1 MNVLSLFS
9 GVGGFD
15 LGLENAGMK
24 TIYQCEWDKHA
35 TRILERHWPQVPR
48 WGDISTLT
56 GKEILRHGTPP
67 DVVAWGSPCQ
77 DLSVAGKR
85 AGLEGERSGL
95 FHEGIRIINELRK
108 ETNNEYP
115 KISIWEN
122 VAGALS
128 SNRGADFGVILDEM
142 AKAGAMVIE
151 WGLLDAQHFGIP
163 QRRRR
168 VFVIAI
174 FNPATASNCPSPLL
188 PLSESLRGDTAK
200 GKPKRKSAANTLTES
215 FGAGGGIVNAIGAS
229 IYHKSTVVNQDVN
242 CGHLVTEGG
251 ILGSDIVGS
260 LNTSHAKMIST
271 QYVNENKVV
280 VEPYVKSR
288 RAQTATDDETWVP
301 GEVNPT
307 LNSFDVGDTRATT
320 AIIQQ
325 SAYAFDSLSSN
336 SMKSSNPDSGCN
348 EVDVA
353 KTLDTWRP
361 DPSLNQGGIAIVEEP
376 MLIDGTRV
384 DDVRVYDPPVQTLG
398 ARMETGGNNV
408 PVIGFSHT
416 QGLSAQPS
424 EDAFP
429 TLRTEGNGMAV
440 AIPIDTRNALR
451 DPEKYDAQNRQ
462 GLGIGQDGD
471 PMGTLTSTHVNAVA
485 YDEYNDSI
493 NETHHALRAGTKQS
507 TGVLLEGE
515 AAGFK
520 AGQGS
525 SAGSIGYQEGLSQT
539 LTSNMNGVEP
549 TVLTPT
555 MAVRRLTPLEC
566 ERLMGW
572 PDDHTRYNA
581 DGTEQADT
589 HRYKQC
595 GNGVASPVAEW
606 IGKQLMKLDG
616 VAE

>member
-35 TRILERHWPQVPR
+35 NSILERHWPQVPR
-48 WGDISTLT
+48 WGDITTLT

-168 VFVIAI
+168 VFCIAI
-174 FNPATASNCPSPLL
+174 FNSATASICPSPLL
-188 PLSESLRGDTAK
+188 PLSESLPRDTAK
-200 GKPKRKSAANTLTES
+200 GKPKRKSAASTLTES

-229 IYHKSTVVNQDVN
+229 IYHHGTVVNQDVGS
-242 CGHLVTEGG
+242 GHMVVEGYTSSSFAQYQEG
-251 ILGSDIVGS
+251 VGTLRSNGGDLGGGS
-260 LNTSHAKMIST
+260 ETLIA
-271 QYVNENKVV
+271 
-280 VEPYVKSR
+280 EPYVKSR

-320 AIIQQ
+320 AII
-325 SAYAFDSLSSN
+325 
-336 SMKSSNPDSGCN
+336 
-348 EVDVA
+348 
-353 KTLDTWRP
+353 
-361 DPSLNQGGIAIVEEP
+361 EP
-376 MLIDGTRV
+376 ILIDGTRV
-384 DDVRVYDPPVQTLG
+384 DDVRVYEPPVQTLG
-398 ARMETGGNNV
+398 ARMGTGGNNV

-429 TLRTEGNGMAV
+429 TLRTQGNGMAV
-440 AIPIDTRNALR
+440 AFGIQGNVIGRQ
-451 DPEKYDAQNRQ
+451 PENGPVGK
-462 GLGIGQDGD
+462 GHTEEGD
-471 PMGTLTSTHVNAVA
+471 PMFTLTGTDVHAVA

-507 TGVLLEGE
+507 TGVLE
-515 AAGFK
+515 
-520 AGQGS
+520 
-525 SAGSIGYQEGLSQT
+525 
-539 LTSNMNGVEP
+539 
-549 TVLTPT
+549 PT

-572 PDDHTRYNA
+572 PDDHTRYKP

-606 IGKQLMKLDG
+606 IGKQLIKLDE
-616 VAE
+616 ASQ

>member
-35 TRILERHWPQVPR
+35 TRILERHWPTVPR

-56 GKEILRHGTPP
+56 GKEILSHGTPP

-128 SNRGADFGVILDEM
+128 SNRGADFGVIIDEM

-151 WGLLDAQHFGIP
+151 WRLLDAQHFGIP

-168 VFVIAI
+168 VFCIAI
-174 FNPATASNCPSPLL
+174 FNPSTASLCPSPLL
-188 PLSESLRGDTAK
+188 PVGESLRGDTAK
-200 GKPKRKSAANTLTES
+200 GKPKRKSAASQVADSVGTSFTPSSFANYTEGIGTLRS
-215 FGAGGGIVNAIGAS
+215 NGGDLGGGS
-229 IYHKSTVVNQDVN
+229 
-242 CGHLVTEGG
+242 
-251 ILGSDIVGS
+251 
-260 LNTSHAKMIST
+260 
-271 QYVNENKVV
+271 
-280 VEPYVKSR
+280 
-288 RAQTATDDETWVP
+288 ET
-301 GEVNPT
+301 
-307 LNSFDVGDTRATT
+307 L
-320 AIIQQ
+320 
-325 SAYAFDSLSSN
+325 
-336 SMKSSNPDSGCN
+336 
-348 EVDVA
+348 
-353 KTLDTWRP
+353 
-361 DPSLNQGGIAIVEEP
+361 IAEP
-376 MLIDGTRV
+376 MLSFDTQFGSN
-384 DDVRVYDPPVQTLG
+384 
-398 ARMETGGNNV
+398 ANV
-408 PVIGFSHT
+408 F
-416 QGLSAQPS
+416 
-424 EDAFP
+424 EDQSP
-429 TLRTEGNGMAV
+429 TLKASQAAPSV
-440 AIPIDTRNALR
+440 AYPIDTRNALR
-451 DPEKYDAQNRQ
+451 DPDKYDAQNRQ
-462 GLGIGQDGD
+462 GLGIGEDGD
-471 PMGTLTSTHVNAVA
+471 PMATLTSTHVNAVA

-515 AAGFK
+515 VAGTLRSGG
-520 AGQGS
+520 AGGVPS
-525 SAGSIGYQEGLSQT
+525 SRGEHLVTES
-539 LTSNMNGVEP
+539 
-549 TVLTPT
+549 T

-572 PDDHTRYNA
+572 PDDHTRYKA

-606 IGKQLMKLDG
+606 IGKQLMKLQTSLEG
-616 VAE
+616 S

>member
-35 TRILERHWPQVPR
+35 TRILERHWPTVPR

-56 GKEILRHGTPP
+56 AKEILSHGTPP

-128 SNRGADFGVILDEM
+128 SNRGADFGVIIDEM

-174 FNPATASNCPSPLL
+174 FNPSTASLCPSPLL
-188 PLSESLRGDTAK
+188 PVGESLRGDSKK
-200 GKPKRKSAANTLTES
+200 GKPKRKSAASTLTEGV
-215 FGAGGGIVNAIGAS
+215 GAGGQWWDGGDIADAITTTSNEQRMPDKQRLQAIV
-229 IYHKSTVVNQDVN
+229 
-242 CGHLVTEGG
+242 EGFTSSSFAQYQEG
-251 ILGSDIVGS
+251 VGTLRSNGGDLGGGS
-260 LNTSHAKMIST
+260 ETLIA
-271 QYVNENKVV
+271 
-280 VEPYVKSR
+280 EPYVKSR
-288 RAQTATDDETWVP
+288 RAQSSTDDETWVP

-320 AIIQQ
+320 AII
-325 SAYAFDSLSSN
+325 
-336 SMKSSNPDSGCN
+336 
-348 EVDVA
+348 
-353 KTLDTWRP
+353 
-361 DPSLNQGGIAIVEEP
+361 EP
-376 MLIDGTRV
+376 ILIDGTRV
-384 DDVRVYDPPVQTLG
+384 DDVRVYEPPVQTLG
-398 ARMETGGNNV
+398 ARMGTGGNNV

-462 GLGIGQDGD
+462 GLGIGNDGD
-471 PMGTLTSTHVNAVA
+471 PMATLTSTHVNAVAYGIQGNVIGRQPQNGPAGKGHTEEGDPMFTLTGTDVHAVAFQYSGDRNNRSVSVSEELAYTLAANAQSKVQAVA

-507 TGVLLEGE
+507 TGVLE
-515 AAGFK
+515 
-520 AGQGS
+520 
-525 SAGSIGYQEGLSQT
+525 
-539 LTSNMNGVEP
+539 
-549 TVLTPT
+549 PT

-572 PDDHTRYNA
+572 PDDHTRYKA

-606 IGKQLMKLDG
+606 IGKQLMKLDE
-616 VAE
+616 APQ

>member
-15 LGLENAGMK
+15 YGLENAGMK

-35 TRILERHWPQVPR
+35 NSILERHWPQVPR

-56 GKEILRHGTPP
+56 AKEILRHGTPP

-151 WGLLDAQHFGIP
+151 WALLDAQHFGIP

-168 VFVIAI
+168 VFCIAI

-188 PLSESLRGDTAK
+188 PVRESLPRDTKK
-200 GKPKRKSAANTLTES
+200 GKPKRQSSATTLTEGI
-215 FGAGGGIVNAIGAS
+215 GAGSGIVNAIGAS

-242 CGHLVTEGG
+242 SGHLVTEGG

-260 LNTSHAKMIST
+260 LNTSDAKMIST

-288 RAQTATDDETWVP
+288 RAQSANDDETWVP

-320 AIIQQ
+320 AIIEPYEMVNRPVKDPVGTLQ
-325 SAYAFDSLSSN
+325 AR
-336 SMKSSNPDSGCN
+336 
-348 EVDVA
+348 VA
-353 KTLDTWRP
+353 ATNHESIRD
-361 DPSLNQGGIAIVEEP
+361 GHAIVEEL
-376 MLIDGTRV
+376 MLVDGTRV
-384 DDVRVYDPPVQTLG
+384 DDVRVYEPPVQTLG
-398 ARMETGGNNV
+398 ARMGTGGNNV
-408 PVIGFSHT
+408 PMLAFDT
-416 QGLSAQPS
+416 QFGSNANVF
-424 EDAFP
+424 EDQSP
-429 TLRTEGNGMAV
+429 TLKASQ
-440 AIPIDTRNALR
+440 AAP
-451 DPEKYDAQNRQ
+451 
-462 GLGIGQDGD
+462 
-471 PMGTLTSTHVNAVA
+471 SVA
-485 YDEYNDSI
+485 YDEYNDSLNPI
-493 NETHHALRAGTKQS
+493 HHALRAGTKQS

-515 AAGFK
+515 VAGTLRSGG
-520 AGQGS
+520 AGGVPS
-525 SAGSIGYQEGLSQT
+525 SRGEHLVT
-539 LTSNMNGVEP
+539 EP
-549 TVLTPT
+549 S

-572 PDDHTRYNA
+572 PDDHTRYKA

-606 IGKQLMKLDG
+606 IGKQLMKLQTSLEG
-616 VAE
+616 

>member
-35 TRILERHWPQVPR
+35 TTILERHWPTVPR
-48 WGDISTLT
+48 WGDITTLT
-56 GKEILRHGTPP
+56 GKEILSHGTPP

-108 ETNNEYP
+108 ETKNEYP

-151 WGLLDAQHFGIP
+151 WALLDAQHFGIP

-188 PLSESLRGDTAK
+188 PVSESLPRDTAK
-200 GKPKRKSAANTLTES
+200 GKPKRKSAASEVANSIGTSFTPSSFSQYQEGVGTLRS
-215 FGAGGGIVNAIGAS
+215 NGGDLGGGS
-229 IYHKSTVVNQDVN
+229 
-242 CGHLVTEGG
+242 
-251 ILGSDIVGS
+251 
-260 LNTSHAKMIST
+260 
-271 QYVNENKVV
+271 
-280 VEPYVKSR
+280 
-288 RAQTATDDETWVP
+288 ET
-301 GEVNPT
+301 
-307 LNSFDVGDTRATT
+307 L
-320 AIIQQ
+320 
-325 SAYAFDSLSSN
+325 
-336 SMKSSNPDSGCN
+336 
-348 EVDVA
+348 
-353 KTLDTWRP
+353 
-361 DPSLNQGGIAIVEEP
+361 IAEP
-376 MLIDGTRV
+376 MLAFDTQFGSN
-384 DDVRVYDPPVQTLG
+384 
-398 ARMETGGNNV
+398 ANV
-408 PVIGFSHT
+408 F
-416 QGLSAQPS
+416 
-424 EDAFP
+424 EDQSP
-429 TLRTEGNGMAV
+429 TLKASQAAPSV
-440 AIPIDTRNALR
+440 AYPIDTRNALR

-462 GLGIGQDGD
+462 GLGIGEDGD
-471 PMGTLTSTHVNAVA
+471 PMATLTSTHVNAVA

-507 TGVLLEGE
+507 TGVLE
-515 AAGFK
+515 
-520 AGQGS
+520 S
-525 SAGSIGYQEGLSQT
+525 
-539 LTSNMNGVEP
+539 
-549 TVLTPT
+549 T

-572 PDDHTRYNA
+572 PDDHTRYKA

-606 IGKQLMKLDG
+606 IGKQLMKLDE
-616 VAE
+616 APQ

>member
-35 TRILERHWPQVPR
+35 NSILERHWPTVPR

-56 GKEILRHGTPP
+56 AKEILRHGTPP

-95 FHEGIRIINELRK
+95 FHEGIRIINEIRK

-151 WGLLDAQHFGIP
+151 WALLDAQHFGIP

-168 VFVIAI
+168 VFCIAI
-174 FNPATASNCPSPLL
+174 FNPATASLCPSPLL
-188 PLSESLRGDTAK
+188 PVSESLRGHTAK

-242 CGHLVTEGG
+242 SGHLV
-251 ILGSDIVGS
+251 VGA
-260 LNTSHAKMIST
+260 LAARDYKGVGN
-271 QYVNENKVV
+271 QYVAENKCV
-280 VEPYVKSR
+280 VEPMLSFDTQFGSNANVFEDQS
-288 RAQTATDDETWVP
+288 
-301 GEVNPT
+301 PT
-307 LNSFDVGDTRATT
+307 LKASQAAPSVAYSVREDAKANTFSATELD
-320 AIIQQ
+320 
-325 SAYAFDSLSSN
+325 YAN
-336 SMKSSNPDSGCN
+336 
-348 EVDVA
+348 A
-353 KTLDTWRP
+353 
-361 DPSLNQGGIAIVEEP
+361 
-376 MLIDGTRV
+376 
-384 DDVRVYDPPVQTLG
+384 
-398 ARMETGGNNV
+398 
-408 PVIGFSHT
+408 
-416 QGLSAQPS
+416 LSALRPS
-424 EDAFP
+424 P
-429 TLRTEGNGMAV
+429 
-440 AIPIDTRNALR
+440 
-451 DPEKYDAQNRQ
+451 Q
-462 GLGIGQDGD
+462 
-471 PMGTLTSTHVNAVA
+471 S
-485 YDEYNDSI
+485 
-493 NETHHALRAGTKQS
+493 HHAQMFIT
-507 TGVLLEGE
+507 
-515 AAGFK
+515 
-520 AGQGS
+520 
-525 SAGSIGYQEGLSQT
+525 
-539 LTSNMNGVEP
+539 EP
-549 TVLTPT
+549 

-572 PDDHTRYNA
+572 PDDHTRYKA

-606 IGKQLMKLDG
+606 IGKQVMKLETSLEG
-616 VAE
+616 

>member
-15 LGLENAGMK
+15 LGLENACMK

-35 TRILERHWPQVPR
+35 TSILERHWPQVPR
-48 WGDISTLT
+48 WGDITTLT
-56 GKEILRHGTPP
+56 AQEILRHGTPP

-151 WGLLDAQHFGIP
+151 WALLDAQHFGIP

-168 VFVIAI
+168 VFCIAI
-174 FNPATASNCPSPLL
+174 FNSATANLCPSPLL
-188 PLSESLRGDTAK
+188 PVSESLRGNTQK
-200 GKPKRKSAANTLTES
+200 GKPKRQSSSRTLTEGV
-215 FGAGGGIVNAIGAS
+215 GAGSGIVNAIGAS

-260 LNTSHAKMIST
+260 PNTSDAKMIST

-288 RAQTATDDETWVP
+288 RAQSATDDETWVP

-307 LNSFDVGDTRATT
+307 LNSFDVGDTRSTT
-320 AIIQQ
+320 AII
-325 SAYAFDSLSSN
+325 
-336 SMKSSNPDSGCN
+336 
-348 EVDVA
+348 
-353 KTLDTWRP
+353 
-361 DPSLNQGGIAIVEEP
+361 EEP
-376 MLIDGTRV
+376 VLFENSYRDGARIA
-384 DDVRVYDPPVQTLG
+384 DDGVTQTLTG
-398 ARMETGGNNV
+398 KMGTGGGNTPMIAYGIQGN
-408 PVIGFSHT
+408 VIGRQPHNGPAGKGHT
-416 QGLSAQPS
+416 
-424 EDAFP
+424 E
-429 TLRTEGNGMAV
+429 E
-440 AIPIDTRNALR
+440 
-451 DPEKYDAQNRQ
+451 
-462 GLGIGQDGD
+462 GD
-471 PMGTLTSTHVNAVA
+471 PMFTLTKTDIHAVA
-485 YDEYNDSI
+485 
-493 NETHHALRAGTKQS
+493 
-507 TGVLLEGE
+507 
-515 AAGFK
+515 
-520 AGQGS
+520 
-525 SAGSIGYQEGLSQT
+525 
-539 LTSNMNGVEP
+539 
-549 TVLTPT
+549 TP

-572 PDDHTRYNA
+572 PDDHTRYKA

-606 IGKQLMKLDG
+606 IGKQLMKLNQ
-616 VAE
+616 

>member
-35 TRILERHWPQVPR
+35 NTILERHWPQVPR

-56 GKEILRHGTPP
+56 AKEILRHGTPP

-128 SNRGADFGVILDEM
+128 SNRGADFGVIIDEM

-151 WGLLDAQHFGIP
+151 WALLDAQHFGIP

-174 FNPATASNCPSPLL
+174 FNSATANLCPSPLL
-188 PLSESLRGDTAK
+188 PVGESLRGNPKK
-200 GKPKRKSAANTLTES
+200 GKPKRKSAANTLTEGS
-215 FGAGGGIVNAIGAS
+215 GAGGGIVNAIGAS
-229 IYHKSTVVNQDVN
+229 IYHHGTVVNQDVGS
-242 CGHLVTEGG
+242 GHMVVEGYTSSSFAQYQEG
-251 ILGSDIVGS
+251 VGTLRSNGGDLGGGS
-260 LNTSHAKMIST
+260 ETLIA
-271 QYVNENKVV
+271 
-280 VEPYVKSR
+280 EPYVKSR
-288 RAQTATDDETWVP
+288 RAQSVTDDETWVP

-307 LNSFDVGDTRATT
+307 LNSFDVGDTRSTT
-320 AIIQQ
+320 VVVGSLQARDYKGVNHEGARDGKLII
-325 SAYAFDSLSSN
+325 
-336 SMKSSNPDSGCN
+336 
-348 EVDVA
+348 
-353 KTLDTWRP
+353 
-361 DPSLNQGGIAIVEEP
+361 EEP
-376 MLIDGTRV
+376 MLVDGTRV
-384 DDVRVYDPPVQTLG
+384 DDVRVYEPPVQTLG
-398 ARMETGGNNV
+398 ARMGTGGNNV
-408 PVIGFSHT
+408 PMLAFDT
-416 QGLSAQPS
+416 QFGSNANVF
-424 EDAFP
+424 EDQSP
-429 TLRTEGNGMAV
+429 TLKASQAAPSV
-440 AIPIDTRNALR
+440 AYPIDTRNALR

-462 GLGIGQDGD
+462 GLGIGEDGD
-471 PMGTLTSTHVNAVA
+471 PMTTLTSAHVNAVA
-485 YDEYNDSI
+485 YGI
-493 NETHHALRAGTKQS
+493 QGTMIGRQDHNGPGG
-507 TGVLLEGE
+507 TGVSKEDGPM
-515 AAGFK
+515 
-520 AGQGS
+520 
-525 SAGSIGYQEGLSQT
+525 YT
-539 LTSNMNGVEP
+539 LTKTDTHAVMQEP
-549 TVLTPT
+549 P

-572 PDDHTRYNA
+572 PDDHTRYKA

-606 IGKQLMKLDG
+606 IGKQLMKL
-616 VAE
+616 EQ

>member
-48 WGDISTLT
+48 WGDITTLT
-56 GKEILRHGTPP
+56 GKEILSHGTPP

-95 FHEGIRIINELRK
+95 FHEGIRIINEIRK

-174 FNPATASNCPSPLL
+174 FNPATATNCPSPLL
-188 PLSESLRGDTAK
+188 PLSESLPRDSKK
-200 GKPKRKSAANTLTES
+200 GKPKRKSAASETSES
-215 FGAGGGIVNAIGAS
+215 FGAGGRSEQLLTEQSYAESSFAQFKEGDVAALKAS
-229 IYHKSTVVNQDVN
+229 
-242 CGHLVTEGG
+242 GG
-251 ILGSDIVGS
+251 VLGGGSETLIVGALTVS
-260 LNTSHAKMIST
+260 DLTRQVT
-271 QYVNENKVV
+271 NEIVSKNLLQV
-280 VEPYVKSR
+280 VEPFVKSR
-288 RAQTATDDETWVP
+288 RAQSATDDETWIP

-376 MLIDGTRV
+376 MLVDGTRV
-384 DDVRVYDPPVQTLG
+384 DDVRVYEPPVQTLG
-398 ARMETGGNNV
+398 ARMGTGGNNV

-440 AIPIDTRNALR
+440 A
-451 DPEKYDAQNRQ
+451 
-462 GLGIGQDGD
+462 
-471 PMGTLTSTHVNAVA
+471 

-493 NETHHALRAGTKQS
+493 NETHHALRAGTKQP
-507 TGVLLEGE
+507 TGVLE
-515 AAGFK
+515 
-520 AGQGS
+520 
-525 SAGSIGYQEGLSQT
+525 
-539 LTSNMNGVEP
+539 
-549 TVLTPT
+549 PT

-606 IGKQLMKLDG
+606 IGKQLMKLVED
-616 VAE
+616 AQ

>member
-35 TRILERHWPQVPR
+35 TRILERHWPTVPR

-56 GKEILRHGTPP
+56 AKEILSHGTPP

-115 KISIWEN
+115 RISIWKN

-128 SNRGADFGVILDEM
+128 SNRGADFGVIIDEM

-174 FNPATASNCPSPLL
+174 FNSATATKCPIPLL
-188 PLSESLRGDTAK
+188 PVGESLRGDSKK
-200 GKPKRKSAANTLTES
+200 GKPKRKSATSETSESLGAGSRGEQFLTEESYAESS
-215 FGAGGGIVNAIGAS
+215 FAQFKEGDVAALKASGGVLGGGS
-229 IYHKSTVVNQDVN
+229 ET
-242 CGHLVTEGG
+242 L
-251 ILGSDIVGS
+251 IVGALTVS
-260 LNTSHAKMIST
+260 DLTRQVT
-271 QYVNENKVV
+271 NEIVSKNLLQV

-288 RAQTATDDETWVP
+288 RAQSATDDETWVP

-320 AIIQQ
+320 AII
-325 SAYAFDSLSSN
+325 
-336 SMKSSNPDSGCN
+336 
-348 EVDVA
+348 
-353 KTLDTWRP
+353 
-361 DPSLNQGGIAIVEEP
+361 EP
-376 MLIDGTRV
+376 ILIDGTRV

-398 ARMETGGNNV
+398 ARMGTGGNNV

-462 GLGIGQDGD
+462 GLGIGNDGD
-471 PMGTLTSTHVNAVA
+471 PMATLTSTHVNAVAYGIQGNVIGRQPQNGPAGKGHTEEGDPMFTLTGTDVHAVAFQYSGDRNNRSVSVSEELAYTLAANAQSKVQAVA

-507 TGVLLEGE
+507 TGVLE
-515 AAGFK
+515 
-520 AGQGS
+520 
-525 SAGSIGYQEGLSQT
+525 
-539 LTSNMNGVEP
+539 
-549 TVLTPT
+549 PT

-572 PDDHTRYNA
+572 PDDHTRYKA

-606 IGKQLMKLDG
+606 IGKQLMKLDE
-616 VAE
+616 APQ

>member
-35 TRILERHWPQVPR
+35 TTILERHWPTVPR

-56 GKEILRHGTPP
+56 AKEILRHGTPP

-151 WGLLDAQHFGIP
+151 WALLDAQHFGIP

-168 VFVIAI
+168 VFCIAI
-174 FNPATASNCPSPLL
+174 FNSATASNCPSPLL
-188 PLSESLRGDTAK
+188 PVSESLRGNPKK
-200 GKPKRKSAANTLTES
+200 GKPKRKSAANTLTEGS
-215 FGAGGGIVNAIGAS
+215 GAGGGIVNAIGAS
-229 IYHKSTVVNQDVN
+229 IYHHGTVVNQDVGS
-242 CGHLVTEGG
+242 GHMVVEGFTSSSFAQYQEG
-251 ILGSDIVGS
+251 VGTLRSNGGDLGGGS
-260 LNTSHAKMIST
+260 ETLIA
-271 QYVNENKVV
+271 
-280 VEPYVKSR
+280 EPYVKSR
-288 RAQTATDDETWVP
+288 RAQSATDDETWIP

-320 AIIQQ
+320 AII
-325 SAYAFDSLSSN
+325 
-336 SMKSSNPDSGCN
+336 
-348 EVDVA
+348 
-353 KTLDTWRP
+353 
-361 DPSLNQGGIAIVEEP
+361 EP
-376 MLIDGTRV
+376 MLVDGTRV
-384 DDVRVYDPPVQTLG
+384 DDVRVYEPPVQTLG
-398 ARMETGGNNV
+398 ARMGTGGNNV
-408 PVIGFSHT
+408 PMLAFDT
-416 QGLSAQPS
+416 QFGSNANVF
-424 EDAFP
+424 EDQSP
-429 TLRTEGNGMAV
+429 TLKASQAAPSV
-440 AIPIDTRNALR
+440 AYPIDTRNALR
-451 DPEKYDAQNRQ
+451 DPEKHDAQNRQ
-462 GLGIGQDGD
+462 GLGIGNDGD
-471 PMGTLTSTHVNAVA
+471 PMATLTSTHVNAVA

-507 TGVLLEGE
+507 TGVLE
-515 AAGFK
+515 
-520 AGQGS
+520 S
-525 SAGSIGYQEGLSQT
+525 
-539 LTSNMNGVEP
+539 
-549 TVLTPT
+549 T

-572 PDDHTRYNA
+572 PDDHTRYKA

-606 IGKQLMKLDG
+606 IGKQLMKLDE
-616 VAE
+616 VAQ

>member
-35 TRILERHWPQVPR
+35 NTILERHWPQVPR
-48 WGDISTLT
+48 WGDITTLT
-56 GKEILRHGTPP
+56 AKEILRHGTPP

-151 WGLLDAQHFGIP
+151 WALLDAQHFGIP

-168 VFVIAI
+168 VFCIAI
-174 FNPATASNCPSPLL
+174 FNSATATNCPSPLL
-188 PLSESLRGDTAK
+188 PVSESLPRDSKK
-200 GKPKRKSAANTLTES
+200 GKSKRKSAANTLTEGS
-215 FGAGGGIVNAIGAS
+215 GTGGGIVNAIGAS
-229 IYHKSTVVNQDVN
+229 LYHHGTVVNQDVGS
-242 CGHLVTEGG
+242 GHMVVEGFAHTSFAGYKEGVGTIRSAGGDFGGGSETLVVGALTV
-251 ILGSDIVGS
+251 SDLTRQVTNEIVS
-260 LNTSHAKMIST
+260 KNLL
-271 QYVNENKVV
+271 QV

-288 RAQTATDDETWVP
+288 RAQSATDDETWVP

-320 AIIQQ
+320 AI
-325 SAYAFDSLSSN
+325 
-336 SMKSSNPDSGCN
+336 
-348 EVDVA
+348 
-353 KTLDTWRP
+353 
-361 DPSLNQGGIAIVEEP
+361 VEEP
-376 MLIDGTRV
+376 IMVDGTRV
-384 DDVRVYDPPVQTLG
+384 NDVRVYEPPVQTLG
-398 ARMETGGNNV
+398 ARMGTGGNNV
-408 PVIGFSHT
+408 PMLAFDT
-416 QGLSAQPS
+416 QFGSNANVF
-424 EDAFP
+424 EDQSP
-429 TLRTEGNGMAV
+429 TLKASQ
-440 AIPIDTRNALR
+440 AAP
-451 DPEKYDAQNRQ
+451 
-462 GLGIGQDGD
+462 
-471 PMGTLTSTHVNAVA
+471 SVA
-485 YDEYNDSI
+485 YDSI
-493 NETHHALRAGTKQS
+493 VFDDDRRVGPRIFDKTIGTLQAFMG
-507 TGVLLEGE
+507 TGGNNTPMV
-515 AAGFK
+515 A
-520 AGQGS
+520 QP
-525 SAGSIGYQEGLSQT
+525 I
-539 LTSNMNGVEP
+539 EP
-549 TVLTPT
+549 P

-572 PDDHTRYNA
+572 PDDHTRYKA

-606 IGKQLMKLDG
+606 IGKQLMKLQTSLEG
-616 VAE
+616 

>member
-35 TRILERHWPQVPR
+35 NSILERHWPTVPR

-56 GKEILRHGTPP
+56 AKEILRHGTAP

-115 KISIWEN
+115 RISIWEN

-151 WGLLDAQHFGIP
+151 WAMLDAQHFGIP

-168 VFVIAI
+168 IFCIAI
-174 FNPATASNCPSPLL
+174 FDPAIASNCPSPLL
-188 PLSESLRGDTAK
+188 PVRESLRGDSKK
-200 GKPKRKSAANTLTES
+200 GKPKRKSATSETSES
-215 FGAGGGIVNAIGAS
+215 VGAGGQWWDGGDIADAITTTSNEQRMPDKQRLQAVVIGALAARD
-229 IYHKSTVVNQDVN
+229 YK
-242 CGHLVTEGG
+242 G
-251 ILGSDIVGS
+251 VGS
-260 LNTSHAKMIST
+260 
-271 QYVNENKVV
+271 QYVDEGKVI

-288 RAQTATDDETWVP
+288 RAQSATDDETWVP

-376 MLIDGTRV
+376 VLFENSYRDGARIA
-384 DDVRVYDPPVQTLG
+384 DDGVTQTLTG
-398 ARMETGGNNV
+398 KMGTGGGNT
-408 PVIGFSHT
+408 PMIAYPIHPQATS
-416 QGLSAQPS
+416 SAGNS
-424 EDAFP
+424 
-429 TLRTEGNGMAV
+429 RTNKDGRGN
-440 AIPIDTRNALR
+440 
-451 DPEKYDAQNRQ
+451 

-471 PMGTLTSTHVNAVA
+471 PSTSVVGGTPPMVA
-485 YDEYNDSI
+485 QI
-493 NETHHALRAGTKQS
+493 
-507 TGVLLEGE
+507 
-515 AAGFK
+515 
-520 AGQGS
+520 
-525 SAGSIGYQEGLSQT
+525 
-539 LTSNMNGVEP
+539 VEP
-549 TVLTPT
+549 TVFQPGTMLRLSGGIWEGTVPT
-555 MAVRRLTPLEC
+555 LRAEAKRGDNEPHIHIHNVESSMAVRRLTPLEC

-572 PDDHTRYNA
+572 PDDHTRYKA

-606 IGKQLMKLDG
+606 VGKQLMKLDE
-616 VAE
+616 APQ

>member
-35 TRILERHWPQVPR
+35 TRILERHWPTVPR

-56 GKEILRHGTPP
+56 AKEILRHGTPP

-128 SNRGADFGVILDEM
+128 SNRGADFGVIIDEM

-174 FNPATASNCPSPLL
+174 FNPSTASLCPSPLL
-188 PLSESLRGDTAK
+188 PVGESLPGDTKK
-200 GKPKRKSAANTLTES
+200 GKPKRKES
-215 FGAGGGIVNAIGAS
+215 S
-229 IYHKSTVVNQDVN
+229 SQ
-242 CGHLVTEGG
+242 VTEGF
-251 ILGSDIVGS
+251 GSDGQWAAGTTDDGDILRTSVTSKWHKGSAGPSGSEYYNMVVEKQDVVGS
-260 LNTSHAKMIST
+260 LAARDYKGVGN
-271 QYVNENKVV
+271 QYVAENKCV

-288 RAQTATDDETWVP
+288 RAQSADDDETWVE

-320 AIIQQ
+320 AIVEPVL
-325 SAYAFDSLSSN
+325 FEN
-336 SMKSSNPDSGCN
+336 SYRDG
-348 EVDVA
+348 A
-353 KTLDTWRP
+353 R
-361 DPSLNQGGIAIVEEP
+361 IAN
-376 MLIDGTRV
+376 DGVT
-384 DDVRVYDPPVQTLG
+384 QTLSAKMG
-398 ARMETGGNNV
+398 TGGGNTPMVAVAYSVREDAKANT
-408 PVIGFSHT
+408 FSATELDHANA
-416 QGLSAQPS
+416 LSALRPSPQSHHAQMFITENIEPTVFQPGTMVRLGGGVW
-424 EDAFP
+424 EGTVP
-429 TLRTEGNGMAV
+429 TLRAEAKRGDNEPHIQIHNG
-440 AIPIDTRNALR
+440 
-451 DPEKYDAQNRQ
+451 E
-462 GLGIGQDGD
+462 
-471 PMGTLTSTHVNAVA
+471 
-485 YDEYNDSI
+485 
-493 NETHHALRAGTKQS
+493 
-507 TGVLLEGE
+507 
-515 AAGFK
+515 
-520 AGQGS
+520 
-525 SAGSIGYQEGLSQT
+525 
-539 LTSNMNGVEP
+539 
-549 TVLTPT
+549 PT

-572 PDDHTRYNA
+572 PDDHTRYKA

-606 IGKQLMKLDG
+606 IGKQLMKLETSLEG
-616 VAE
+616 S